1 LHRLV
6 AVVGLVRLLVDV
18 VVVVV
23 VVVVD
28 KGSAVGANIVVTS
41 VVVMNVVVKNDVF
54 PAAVSL
60 STSHVLISVLA
71 MHPTSVALIDEID
84 VDR

>member
-1 LHRLV
+1 M
-6 AVVGLVRLLVDV
+6 VDV

-23 VVVVD
+23 VVVVVD
-28 KGSAVGANIVVTS
+28 KVSVAVTNVVVTS
-41 VVVMNVVVKNDVF
+41 VVVTNVIVKNDVF